1 MLSVIRE
8 VFRYRKKGQHENVAS
23 KSCKFCLST
32 KNKYHYFMPILYMKY
47 ECYVI
52 MLLDKTSDDYYLGLW
67 NKVSS

>member
-1 MLSVIRE
+1 ME
-8 VFRYRKKGQHENVAS
+8 RKDNTKTLPQFS

-52 MLLDKTSDDYYLGLW
+52 MLLDKTLDEYYLGLW
-67 NKVSS
+67 NKISS